1 MAFNDAQ
8 KTAIRHREG
17 PMLVLAGPG
26 SGKTTVITNRVRY
39 LTEKAGVDPS
49 HILVITFTRAAAREM
64 KERYEQIA
72 QAGCSRVSFGTF
84 HSVFFLILKLAY
96 RYKAADIVREEQ
108 RIQYMKEMLVKCDL
122 EVEDEGEFISSVLS
136 EISMVKGELMD
147 MDHYYAKNCSEDMFR
162 QLYRGYEAQLRRN
175 RLLDFDDMLV
185 MCYELFKERKDILS
199 AWQDKYRYILI
210 DEFQDINRI
219 QYEIVKMLALPGN
232 NLFIVGDDDQS
243 IYRFRGAK
251 PELMLGFE
259 RDYPDA
265 KKILLDTN
273 YRCSRQIVEA
283 AGRVISHN
291 RTRFP
296 KEIKAARGN
305 GHPVIIK
312 AWQEPMDETLGIVTE
327 IRDYASM
334 GISYNDMAVLY
345 RTNVG
350 PRLLISKLMEYNI
363 PFYMRDAVPNL
374 YEHWIAGNVISY
386 IRAAL
391 GDLSRSNVLQIINR
405 PKRYVSRDALE
416 GQQVSWESV
425 KSFYQD
431 KNWMMDR
438 IEQLEYDLT
447 MLRNMAPAAAVNY
460 IRKAVEYDE
469 YIREYAQSRR
479 MKPEELFEVLDQLQE
494 SAAGFK
500 TYEHWFIH
508 MQEYKEQLKKQA
520 ADRDA
525 QRQGVS
531 LMTMHSAKGLE
542 FRVVYILDA
551 NEGITPHHKAVLDQD
566 PDLIIGWGS
575 TFGESTLGPVSDWN
589 DRGIHTYIVDNS
601 ASGGD
606 NPQPR
611 TVERLYND
619 IENFGKIFGIED
631 RAQAMIND
639 MKARAAKIAERVD
652 TLPEEEKMTVLTVQM
667 VYENEFFGRTS
678 TDFTHD
684 LIEKAGGI
692 CLDEAFGKQS
702 IENLIK
708 LNPDV
713 IVVINRTDSP
723 AQEKIDSLKANP
735 SLASV
740 PAVANDRF
748 VSLDYVD
755 FYGGNYETI
764 DTIEHLAQGFYPDLF
779 Q

>member
-8 KTAIRHREG
+8 KMAIRHREG

-64 KERYEQIA
+64 RERYEQIT

-108 RIQYMKEMLVKCDL
+108 RVQFIKEMLSKCDL

-136 EISMVKGELMD
+136 EISMVKGDIMD
-147 MDHYYAKNCSEDMFR
+147 MDHYHAKNCSEDMFR
-162 QLYRGYEAQLRRN
+162 QLYRGYEARLRQN

-219 QYEIVKMLALPGN
+219 QYEIVKMLALPRN

-259 RDYPDA
+259 RDYPGA
-265 KKILLDTN
+265 GKILLDTN

-296 KEIKAARGN
+296 KEIRAARGK
-305 GHPVIIK
+305 GYPVIIK
-312 AWQEPMDETLGIVTE
+312 EWQEPIDETLGIVTE

-345 RTNVG
+345 RTNMG

-374 YEHWIAGNVISY
+374 YEHWISGNVISY

-405 PKRYVSRDALE
+405 PKRYISRDALE
-416 GQQVSWESV
+416 DRQVNWESV

-438 IEQLEYDLT
+438 IEQLEYDLAV
-447 MLRNMAPAAAVNY
+447 LRKMAPAAAVNY
-460 IRKAVEYDE
+460 IRKSVEYDE

-479 MKPEELFEVLDQLQE
+479 MKPEELFDTLDQLQE

-500 TYEHWFIH
+500 TYEHWFTH
-508 MQEYKEQLKKQA
+508 MEEYKEQLKKQA
-520 ADRDA
+520 AGRDE
-525 QRQGVS
+525 QRQGVR

-551 NEGITPHHKAVLDQD
+551 NEGVTPHHKAVLD
-566 PDLIIGWGS
+566 PDVEEERRMFYVAM
-575 TFGESTLGPVSDWN
+575 T
-589 DRGIHTYIVDNS
+589 R
-601 ASGGD
+601 A
-606 NPQPR
+606 R
-611 TVERLYND
+611 ERLHIYHVK
-619 IENFGKIFGIED
+619 ERYRKKQVKSRF
-631 RAQAMIND
+631 
-639 MKARAAKIAERVD
+639 AE
-652 TLPEEEKMTVLTVQM
+652 
-667 VYENEFFGRTS
+667 
-678 TDFTHD
+678 
-684 LIEKAGGI
+684 
-692 CLDEAFGKQS
+692 EAEG
-702 IENLIK
+702 
-708 LNPDV
+708 
-713 IVVINRTDSP
+713 
-723 AQEKIDSLKANP
+723 
-735 SLASV
+735 
-740 PAVANDRF
+740 
-748 VSLDYVD
+748 
-755 FYGGNYETI
+755 
-764 DTIEHLAQGFYPDLF
+764 
-779 Q
+779 